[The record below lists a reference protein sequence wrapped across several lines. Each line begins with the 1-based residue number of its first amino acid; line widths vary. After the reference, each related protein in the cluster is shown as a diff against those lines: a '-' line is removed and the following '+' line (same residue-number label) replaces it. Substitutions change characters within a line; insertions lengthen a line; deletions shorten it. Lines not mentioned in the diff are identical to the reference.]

1 VTSTPQ
7 TDHEAAV
14 KPGIDALRPLA
25 TRVVGS
31 YCVPNWLGG
40 LKTDRHRGRISAGYL
55 ESIHDELIKAAVKD
69 QELVGLDIVSDGELR
84 RDNEVDYLLE
94 QIPGVE
100 IVSRP
105 KTYYQDYL
113 DAVLVAPLPEGEE
126 AACTKL
132 VDDFRFVSR
141 LTDRPV
147 TMSLPGPFSL
157 SRRLRDEAYHD
168 QAAFVRALG
177 RYLHGVAAGLA
188 AAGARYLQI
197 DEPFL
202 AGYPEV
208 ASLAVEAINLVTT
221 GVDVHW
227 AAHICYG
234 NRYAR
239 PVWEGHYDFLFPPVL
254 EAQVDQLVLEFARK
268 GYDDL
273 TLFQRYPSKLQ
284 VGVGVIDVK
293 SVAVEPPE
301 VVARRI
307 YQALAVMPA
316 DRLMVNPDCGL
327 RHLPPD
333 VARAKLQS
341 MTAAAELVRADVLGV
356 RLDPAAADHPPA
368 ADRPAAV
375 DHEESGQTPASS
387 EAGSATRDPDAQTAY
402 PSEGH

>member
-1 VTSTPQ
+1 MTSAPPAAP
-7 TDHEAAV
+7 EAAED
-14 KPGIDALRPLA
+14 PTGTLRPLA

-40 LKTDRHRGRISAGYL
+40 LKTDRHRGRISPGYL
-55 ESIHDELIKAAVKD
+55 EGIHDEMIKAAVKD

-113 DAVLVAPLPEGEE
+113 EAVLVAPLPEGDE
-126 AACTKL
+126 AGCTKL
-132 VDDFRFVSR
+132 VDDFAFVSR

-147 TMSLPGPFSL
+147 TISIPGPFSL
-157 SRRLRDEAYHD
+157 SRRLTD
-168 QAAFVRALG
+168 QAYEDQGALVLALG

-188 AAGARYLQI
+188 AAGAHFLQI

-208 ASLAVEAINLVTT
+208 ASLAVQAINLVTE

-239 PVWEGHYDFLFPPVL
+239 PVWEGHYDFLFPAVL
-254 EAQVDQLVLEFARK
+254 DSQVDQLVLEFARK

-273 TLFQRYPSKLQ
+273 ALFRRFPSKLQ

-293 SVAVEPPE
+293 TNTVESE
-301 VVARRI
+301 DVVARRI
-307 YQALAVMPA
+307 YQALAVLPP

-327 RHLPPD
+327 RHLPPS
-333 VARAKLQS
+333 VARAKLDS
-341 MTAAAELVRADVLGV
+341 MTRAADRVRADVLGV
-356 RLDPAAADHPPA
+356 AF
-368 ADRPAAV
+368 
-375 DHEESGQTPASS
+375 EESGKGPSTTEP
-387 EAGSATRDPDAQTAY
+387 GSRTSDPDVQNTY
-402 PSEGH
+402 PSEGS

>member
-1 VTSTPQ
+1 M
-7 TDHEAAV
+7 
-14 KPGIDALRPLA
+14 LRPLA

-31 YCVPNWLGG
+31 YCVPNWLGD
-40 LKTDRHRGRISAGYL
+40 LKTDRHRGRISPGYL
-55 ESIHDELIKAAVKD
+55 ESIHDEMIKAAVKD
-69 QELVGLDIVSDGELR
+69 QELVGVDIVSDGELR

-94 QIPGVE
+94 QVPCVE
-100 IVSRP
+100 VVSRP
-105 KTYYQDYL
+105 KTYYEDYR
-113 DAVLVAPLPEGEE
+113 DAVLRGPLPEGEE

-147 TMSLPGPFSL
+147 TTSIPGPFSL
-157 SRRLRDEAYHD
+157 SRRLRDETYHD
-168 QAAFVRALG
+168 QAALVLALG

-188 AAGARYLQI
+188 AAGARFLQI

-208 ASLAVEAINLVTT
+208 AELAVEAINLMTA

-239 PVWEGHYDFLFPPVL
+239 PVWEGHYDFLFPAVL
-254 EAQVDQLVLEFARK
+254 ESHVDQLVLEFARK

-273 TLFQRYPSKLQ
+273 ALFRRYPSNLQ

-293 SVAVEPPE
+293 SNAVEPVD
-301 VVARRI
+301 VVTRRI
-307 YQALAVMPA
+307 YQALAVLPP

-327 RHLPPD
+327 RHLPPA
-333 VARAKLQS
+333 VARAKLEN
-341 MTAAAELVRADVLGV
+341 MTRAADAVRADVLGV
-356 RLDPAAADHPPA
+356 AF
-368 ADRPAAV
+368 
-375 DHEESGQTPASS
+375 EGSGKGPASS
-387 EAGSATRDPDAQTAY
+387 EPGSGSSDPDAQTAY
-402 PSEGH
+402 PSEGS